1 MREMVGG
8 LGLLANVAASAL
20 APAPAP
26 TSNLNQEPS
35 ILTTT
40 TTAKKNKRKPN
51 SNSNSFIANK
61 TQKKKNRDTPKMYSR
76 RPRKRISSFHGLKS
90 EPLLWDDTRGSDSD
104 NITKLVII
112 KYVDADGWGYL
123 EASPSNKD
131 FKLNPNAQRLIKL
144 SDVSNDDLKNLSNEA
159 AKAVLNLFVENK
171 TQLNVN
177 YDGQGGDWTTVLKN
191 HGNRY
196 RLTYQDLNSYSDENK
211 TFLESKSAFR
221 NKKNQCKPEKITQ
234 ARIFQMLNDGQ
245 LTIKKPNR

>member
-1 MREMVGG
+1 MVDG
-8 LGLLANVAASAL
+8 LRLLANVAASAAAP

-26 TSNLNQEPS
+26 TSNLNQEPF

-40 TTAKKNKRKPN
+40 TTAKKNKRK
-51 SNSNSFIANK
+51 SNSNSSPANK
-61 TQKKKNRDTPKMYSR
+61 IQKKKNTDTPIMYSR
-76 RPRKRISSFHGLKS
+76 HPRKKISNFAGLES

-112 KYVDADGWGYL
+112 NHVDADGWVHL
-123 EASPSNKD
+123 EGPSNKD

-171 TQLNVN
+171 TKLNVN

-196 RLTYQDLNSYSDENK
+196 CLTYQDLNSYSDENK

-221 NKKNQCKPEKITQ
+221 NKKNQCKPEQITQ